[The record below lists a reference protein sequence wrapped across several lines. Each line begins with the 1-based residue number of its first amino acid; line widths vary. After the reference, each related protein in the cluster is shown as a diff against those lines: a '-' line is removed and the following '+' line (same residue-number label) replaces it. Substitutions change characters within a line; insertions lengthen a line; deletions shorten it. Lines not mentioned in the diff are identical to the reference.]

1 MRIHIPELNAFNG
14 SYLDSYKAFYSIVSY
29 EVLRLNEKFN
39 SRAINDIIGYQ
50 VGILMK
56 VMRSFYSLITV
67 IEDCKDYISA
77 ASIIRMIVDNIASFH
92 LIYHEKSE
100 DKMLLRHY
108 LFILDGL
115 DKRLKG
121 MENHKLEHNGLINDE
136 DFDALK
142 KQVGEAIANTQQGIQ
157 YCNSAIQNLN
167 IYINHK
173 EFIDILIERC
183 NWKYSDL
190 EKPKKQY
197 TWNEMYDLI
206 DERKSTSDTFSFFS
220 NFVHGLSISNL
231 TINGDDDDDF
241 EPLIGYGIFLMS
253 KINEIANN
261 DFNVGRDFLTDGFL
275 NSDWGKSYLS
285 YYSKDRL
292 QEIISILNIK

>member
-14 SYLDSYKAFYSIVSY
+14 SYYDSYKAFYSIVSY

-39 SRAINDIIGYQ
+39 SRAINDIVGYQ

-77 ASIIRMIVDNIASFH
+77 ASIIRMIADNIASFH
-92 LIYHEKSE
+92 LIYHEKNE
-100 DKMLLRHY
+100 DEMLLRHY
-108 LFILDGL
+108 LFILDGF
-115 DKRLKG
+115 DKRLKE
-121 MENHKLEHNGLINDE
+121 MENHKLEHNGSINDE

-142 KQVGEAIANTQQGIQ
+142 KQVEEAIVNTKQGIQ

-167 IYINHK
+167 IYSQHK
-173 EFIDILIERC
+173 EFIDILIEKG

-190 EKPKKQY
+190 EKPKKQK
-197 TWNEMYDLI
+197 TWNEMYDFI
-206 DERKSTSDTFSFFS
+206 DERKSTSDTFSFLS

-231 TINGDDDDDF
+231 TINGDDDDF
-241 EPLIGYGIFLMS
+241 EPLIGHGIFLMG

-261 DFNVGRDFLTDGFL
+261 DFNVDRDFLTDGFL
-275 NSDWGKSYLS
+275 TSDWGRSYFS
-285 YYSKDRL
+285 YYSKERL
-292 QEIISILNIK
+292 QEIIKILNKK

>member
-14 SYLDSYKAFYSIVSY
+14 SYFDSYKASYSIVSY
-29 EVLRLNEKFN
+29 EVLRLNEEFN
-39 SRAINDIIGYQ
+39 SRAINDIVGYQ

-77 ASIIRMIVDNIASFH
+77 ASIIRMIADNIASFH
-92 LIYHEKSE
+92 LIYHEKNQDE
-100 DKMLLRHY
+100 MLLRHY
-108 LFILDGL
+108 LFILDGF
-115 DKRLKG
+115 DKRLKE
-121 MENHKLEHNGLINDE
+121 MENHKLEHSGSINNE

-142 KQVGEAIANTQQGIQ
+142 KQVEEAIANTKQGIQ

-167 IYINHK
+167 IYPKHK
-173 EFIDILIERC
+173 DFIDILIEKC

-190 EKPKKQY
+190 EKPKKQK
-197 TWNEMYDLI
+197 TWNEMYNFI
-206 DERKSTSDTFSFFS
+206 DERMSTSDTFSFLS

-231 TINGDDDDDF
+231 TINGDDDDF
-241 EPLIGYGIFLMS
+241 EPLIGYGIFLMG

-261 DFNVGRDFLTDGFL
+261 DFNVDRDYLTDGFL
-275 NSDWGKSYLS
+275 TSDWGRSYFS
-285 YYSKDRL
+285 YYSKERL
-292 QEIISILNIK
+292 QEIINILNKK